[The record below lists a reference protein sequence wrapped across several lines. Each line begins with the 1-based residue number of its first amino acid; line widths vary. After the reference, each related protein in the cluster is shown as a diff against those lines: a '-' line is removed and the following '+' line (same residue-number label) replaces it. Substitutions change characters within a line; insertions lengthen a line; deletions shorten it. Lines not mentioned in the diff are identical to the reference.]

1 VAERNG
7 WYVLQVRRGSGIFET
22 EPASGYKRRRRS

>member
-7 WYVLQVRRGSGIFET
+7 WHVLEVRRGSGIFET
-22 EPASGYKRRRRS
+22 EPASGYQRRHRS